1 MKDKQMS
8 EVSLIFS
15 QVFFLEVIS
24 TEVQEGEGYKQ
35 NLDMSMNWRVKL
47 SLGEVKA
54 TRICGT
60 DCIRERSYAEVFHI
74 PSESHWIFPWLSK
87 NISLGMNYIRRKNND
102 YRAVNYKN
110 L

>member
-35 NLDMSMNWRVKL
+35 NLDMSMN
-47 SLGEVKA
+47 
-54 TRICGT
+54 
-60 DCIRERSYAEVFHI
+60 
-74 PSESHWIFPWLSK
+74 
-87 NISLGMNYIRRKNND
+87 
-102 YRAVNYKN
+102 
-110 L
+110 